1 MIKIGLVGF
10 GFIAQNGHTP
20 FYIDNPDIVVVGVT
34 DPCQDRLYE
43 ASRIFPR
50 AKCFRTVDKMLHSL
64 KGQIDIVDICA
75 PPYAHYKVIAKAIN
89 SGLHVIC
96 EKPLVI
102 DQGQIDYI
110 INMSQKKGLVVY
122 PCHNYRYSP
131 IVQIAKNYIQEKYI
145 GIPQKVI
152 LQTYRTSHALGVQEW
167 YPNWRRYKKYSGG
180 GIIMDHGPHSSYIV
194 HDLLGKPN
202 PLEVSCVKGNLRN
215 GHYKTEDTAH
225 LELSFSDGKHASIF
239 LSWASAYRQTRY
251 LVIGT
256 SGYLELD
263 DDIITLYNNG
273 NRVKQDTQAKFND
286 PSHSNWFGPMF
297 WDFQQKIFSADLAI
311 RQSALI
317 EARMVLEI
325 IQSAYLSSENG
336 GQSISINC

>member
-1 MIKIGLVGF
+1 MIKIGIVGF

-20 FYIDNPDIVVVGVT
+20 FYINNPDIVVVGVT
-34 DPCQDRLYE
+34 DPCQARLFE
-43 ASRIFPR
+43 AAKIFPN
-50 AKCFRTVDKMLHSL
+50 AKCFRTVDKMLKCL
-64 KGQIDIVDICA
+64 KGQIDIVDICT
-75 PPYAHYKVIAKAIN
+75 PPYAHFNIISKTIN

-102 DQGQIDYI
+102 DKDQIDYL
-110 INMSQKKGLVVY
+110 INLSQKKGLVIY
-122 PCHNYRYSP
+122 PCHNYHFSP
-131 IVQIAKNYIQEKYI
+131 IVQMAKNFIQEKYI

-152 LQTYRTSHALGVQEW
+152 LHTYRTSHALGVKEW
-167 YPNWRRYKKYSGG
+167 FPNWRRYKKYSGG
-180 GIIMDHGPHSSYIV
+180 GILMDHGPHSSYIV
-194 HDLLGKPN
+194 HELLGKPN

-215 GHYKTEDTAH
+215 KNYKTEDTAH
-225 LELSFSDGKHASIF
+225 LEISFIDGKHATIL

-263 DDIITLYNNG
+263 DDKIILHNNG
-273 NRVKQDTQAKFND
+273 KSITQDTQAKFND

-297 WDFQQKIFSADLAI
+297 WDFQQKIFATELSI
-311 RQSALI
+311 RQSALL

-336 GQSISINC
+336 GQLVSI